1 MSPDPASPRYRRRR
15 RWPMLLVMVALLAG
29 VIVVW
34 AQVLKPAPAEEAG
47 CNEPGPAPTSRAVT
61 RSTSSTTNTSSTS
74 TGTGTS
80 TGTRTSGTGSTSTA
94 TTSTT
99 ASSRITTTLGTFTD
113 PNTLAATRPAD
124 PSQVPLRVL
133 NASDVTGQ
141 AKTVT
146 DELRSAGFASI
157 LQQANDPLYPAWDLR
172 CYGEIRYGLAGL
184 AEARTVLIVAPCA
197 QLVQDDRAD
206 NSVDLALGK
215 RYEVEPISDAI
226 RDQLT
231 KIKNASAPPPVI
243 EGQTVSIRPLPS
255 IPPLPDRSGCPA

>member
-1 MSPDPASPRYRRRR
+1 
-15 RWPMLLVMVALLAG
+15 MLLVMAMLLAG
-29 VIVVW
+29 GIVVW
-34 AQVLKPAPAEEAG
+34 AQALKPAPAQEAG
-47 CNEPGPAPTSRAVT
+47 CNEPGPAPSSLT
-61 RSTSSTTNTSSTS
+61 TSSRTS
-74 TGTGTS
+74 GTA
-80 TGTRTSGTGSTSTA
+80 TGTRTSGRTSGGRGATGTSTGSTSA
-94 TTSTT
+94 RSTE
-99 ASSRITTTLGTFTD
+99 SSRITTTLGTFTD

-157 LQQANDPLYPAWDLR
+157 QQQANDPLYPAWDLR

-215 RYEVEPISDAI
+215 RYQVEPISDAV
-226 RDQLT
+226 RAQLT
-231 KIKNASAPPPVI
+231 AIKNASAPPPVI

>member
-15 RWPMLLVMVALLAG
+15 RWPMLLVMAMLLAG
-29 VIVVW
+29 GIVVW
-34 AQVLKPAPAEEAG
+34 AQALKPAPAQEAG
-47 CNEPGPAPTSRAVT
+47 CNEPGPAPTSQTSSSRT
-61 RSTSSTTNTSSTS
+61 GSTSGTAGTRTA
-74 TGTGTS
+74 TGTAGTRTATGTS
-80 TGTRTSGTGSTSTA
+80 TGSTPSSTS
-94 TTSTT
+94 

-113 PNTLAATRPAD
+113 PNALAATRPAD
-124 PSQVPLRVL
+124 PSQVPVRVL

-146 DELRSAGFASI
+146 DELRTAGFASI
-157 LQQANDPLYPAWDLR
+157 QQQANDPLYPAWDLR

-197 QLVQDDRAD
+197 QLVQDGRAD

-215 RYEVEPISDAI
+215 RYQVEAISDAV

-231 KIKNASAPPPVI
+231 TIKNASAPPPVI